1 MRKHGI
7 PVTIR
12 IDESCLAIATKLAK
26 KQGTTMRGYL
36 RGTLETA
43 LRGNAIF
50 VHNVTPQQAAE
61 LSAEFER
68 IFGGAGRITDA
79 DSPSHP
85 Q

>member
-1 MRKHGI
+1 MRKVGNPI
-7 PVTIR
+7 TIR
-12 IDESCLAIATKLAK
+12 IDEDCLAIATKLAK
-26 KQGTTMRGYL
+26 KQGTTIRGYL

-50 VHNVTPQQAAE
+50 VHNVTPQQADE

-85 Q
+85 R

>member
-50 VHNVTPQQAAE
+50 VYNVTPQQAAE
-61 LSAEFER
+61 LTAEFER